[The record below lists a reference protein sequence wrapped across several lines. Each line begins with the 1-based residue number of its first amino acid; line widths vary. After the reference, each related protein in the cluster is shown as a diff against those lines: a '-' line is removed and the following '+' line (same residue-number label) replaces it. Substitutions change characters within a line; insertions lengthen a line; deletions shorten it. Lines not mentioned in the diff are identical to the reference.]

1 MKIEIVKNE
10 LVIRMPVAKNPPLSK
25 SGKSLLVAS
34 TGGFVAGGMFN
45 GKPLR
50 IAVNATVAP

>member
-1 MKIEIVKNE
+1 MKVEVTKTE
-10 LVIRMPVAKNPPLSK
+10 LIIRMPIAKNPPLSK
-25 SGKSLLVAS
+25 SQKSLLVAS
-34 TGGFVAGGMFN
+34 TGGFVAGGTFQ